1 MADIKTKDLIK
12 KDVKVLNKAVV
23 GTEKLKDNLVS
34 TKQKVSNDINTKD
47 SAYETGSDTII
58 GTSEYVSS
66 KVVKEV
72 PKYGSKNVKTTKG
85 NIVKSK
91 EKLRVIKEKH
101 DLRKESKTI
110 KSTGKGIKNTT
121 KGIKDSKKVAKDA
134 QKIARSS
141 AKNARRTYQMAK
153 EATKRT
159 IQTTKVAIK
168 TAISTIKLAIA
179 GTKALISALIAGGW
193 IVLVIVVVICMIGL
207 LCSSIFGIF
216 LSGSKTSSN
225 SITMTDVIA
234 ECNQEFSNKL
244 QTIQDQNPHD
254 DYILDGNMASWK
266 DVLIIYTVKQ
276 SNGLNQ
282 QEVVTMD
289 NSKKTIFKQIFW
301 DMNEITSEVKN
312 ETVTEQGANALEPPK
327 QVQKRVLHIKITSK
341 SIDDMKLKY
350 HLNPA
355 QLDQIKELS
364 DEQYASL
371 WSGVIYGSD
380 VGEYT
385 KWRQKGAT
393 WSNIKIGNTSSTIG
407 DIGCLVTSI
416 AILIEKSGVSTPMVP
431 FNPGTF
437 VEALN
442 TKGGFDDKGNLQYAA
457 VNKAVPEFRYV
468 GHVELRNKTREEKLS
483 LITQY
488 FEQGYYLTVEVKGA
502 TPGNQHWV
510 AVTGINGNNI
520 IIVDPASNRTD
531 MWSAY
536 EWSKTSQFNY
546 FKIAN

>member
-1 MADIKTKDLIK
+1 MTDIKTKDLIK

-23 GTEKLKDNLVS
+23 GTEKLKGNLVS

-72 PKYGSKNVKTTKG
+72 PKYGSKNVKTTKK

-134 QKIARSS
+134 QKIARNS

-168 TAISTIKLAIA
+168 TTISTIKLAIA

-244 QTIQDQNPHD
+244 QNIQDQNPHD

-371 WSGVIYGSD
+371 WSGVIYGAD
-380 VGEYT
+380 DGEYT

-502 TPGNQHWV
+502 TPVNQHWI
-510 AVTGINGNNI
+510 AVNEVNGNNI

-536 EWSKTSQFNY
+536 EWNKTSQFNY
-546 FKIAN
+546 FKAN

>member
-12 KDVKVLNKAVV
+12 KDIKVLNKAVV

-72 PKYGSKNVKTTKG
+72 PKYGSKNVKTTKE

-134 QKIARSS
+134 QKIARNS

-168 TAISTIKLAIA
+168 TTISTIKLAIA

-254 DYILDGNMASWK
+254 DYNLDGNMASWK

-282 QEVVTMD
+282 QEVVTID

-371 WSGVIYGSD
+371 WSGVIYGAD
-380 VGEYT
+380 EGEYT

-442 TKGGFDDKGNLQYAA
+442 TKGGFDSNGNLQYAA
-457 VNKAVPEFRYV
+457 VNKAVPEFRYM
-468 GHVELRNKTREEKLS
+468 GHVELRGKTREQKLS
-483 LITQY
+483 LISQY
-488 FEQGYYLTVEVKGA
+488 YEQGYYLAVEVKGA

-510 AVTGINGNNI
+510 AVNGVNGNNI
-520 IIVDPASNRTD
+520 IIVDPATNRTD

-546 FKIAN
+546 FKSN

>member
-34 TKQKVSNDINTKD
+34 TKQRVSNDINTKD

-72 PKYGSKNVKTTKG
+72 PKYGSKNVKTTKE

-134 QKIARSS
+134 QKIARNS

-168 TAISTIKLAIA
+168 TTISTIKLAIA

-282 QEVVTMD
+282 QEVVTID

-371 WSGVIYGSD
+371 WSGVIYGAD
-380 VGEYT
+380 EGEYT

-483 LITQY
+483 LIKQY
-488 FEQGYYLTVEVKGA
+488 FEQGYYLAVEVKGA

-510 AVTGINGNNI
+510 AITGINGNNVV
-520 IIVDPASNRTD
+520 IVDPARDGTD
-531 MWSAY
+531 LWSSY
-536 EWSKTSQFNY
+536 EWSKSSQFNY
-546 FKIAN
+546 FVAN